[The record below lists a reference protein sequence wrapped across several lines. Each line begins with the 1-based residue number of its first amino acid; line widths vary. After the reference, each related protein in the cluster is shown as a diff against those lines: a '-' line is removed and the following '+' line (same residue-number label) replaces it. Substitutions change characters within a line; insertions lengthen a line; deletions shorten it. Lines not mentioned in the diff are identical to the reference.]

1 MMMVK
6 GVPRVFSNSNPFLSS
21 NPIVFDPI
29 FPIQKKKKTSH
40 IKKGFPHSRTK
51 TRRKKKEGKHHGRKN
66 SRLHDARVHRGVHI
80 PRLAGGVLSH
90 GCVFVVFVFLSVFL
104 KSLCNDDDDE
114 EEEDFSTIR
123 KATDD
128 VNERTL
134 FSRPHV
140 SIGARTT
147 HVLL

>member
-1 MMMVK
+1 
-6 GVPRVFSNSNPFLSS
+6 
-21 NPIVFDPI
+21 
-29 FPIQKKKKTSH
+29 
-40 IKKGFPHSRTK
+40 
-51 TRRKKKEGKHHGRKN
+51 
-66 SRLHDARVHRGVHI
+66 
-80 PRLAGGVLSH
+80 
-90 GCVFVVFVFLSVFL
+90 
-104 KSLCNDDDDE
+104 LCNDDDDDDD
-114 EEEDFSTIR
+114 EDFSTIR

>member
-1 MMMVK
+1 MM
-6 GVPRVFSNSNPFLSS
+6 FS
-21 NPIVFDPI
+21 
-29 FPIQKKKKTSH
+29 IQFFQFKRRKRHH
-40 IKKGFPHSRTK
+40 IKKGFPQPDENSTK
-51 TRRKKKEGKHHGRKN
+51 EEGKHHGRKN

-80 PRLAGGVLSH
+80 PRLVSGVLSH

-104 KSLCNDDDDE
+104 KSLCNDDDDD
-114 EEEDFSTIR
+114 EDFSTIR